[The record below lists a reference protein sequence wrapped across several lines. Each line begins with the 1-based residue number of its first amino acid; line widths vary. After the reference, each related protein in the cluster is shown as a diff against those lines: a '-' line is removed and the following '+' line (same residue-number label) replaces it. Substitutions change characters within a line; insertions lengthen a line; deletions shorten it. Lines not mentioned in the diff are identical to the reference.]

1 MFRRILR
8 DLDLSLIQFFRLE
21 FAVSDSTGRKLLA
34 WGVHIFTASG
44 VIVGLL
50 ALVSVVNG
58 DYRAALL
65 WLFVAVLIDTVD
77 GTLARI
83 IQVKQVLPDV
93 DGRMLDYV
101 IDFTN
106 DVIVPTLLLYE
117 AGLLP
122 ASVRLVCC
130 AAILLVS
137 LFHYTNLQAIT
148 DDFRFRGFPAM
159 WNFVVFY
166 IFILGLSPLW
176 NVTVIGVVCCLHFVP
191 IDFIY
196 PTRTI
201 RLKKLTFSLVLVL
214 GVVNL
219 VILIQHPV
227 RNTVLL
233 TISLLIIGYLMAV
246 SLYQTYLSHR

>member
-1 MFRRILR
+1 M
-8 DLDLSLIQFFRLE
+8 S
-21 FAVSDSTGRKLLA
+21 RKVLA
-34 WGVHIFTASG
+34 WGVHIFTACG

-50 ALVSVVNG
+50 ALVAIVHR
-58 DYRAALL
+58 DWRAALL
-65 WLFVAVLIDTVD
+65 LNFVAVLIDTVD
-77 GTLARI
+77 GRLARI
-83 IQVKQVLPDV
+83 VRVKEVLPNV

-101 IDFTN
+101 TDFTN

-122 ASVRLVCC
+122 SPVRLVCC

-137 LFHYTNLQAIT
+137 LFHYTNLKAIT
-148 DDFRFRGFPAM
+148 EEFSFRGFPAM

-166 IFILGLSPLW
+166 IFVLGLDPVW
-176 NVTVIGVVCCLHFVP
+176 NVVIIAVFCCLHFMP

-201 RLKKLTFSLVLVL
+201 RLKKLTFALVLVL

-219 VILIQHPV
+219 TILLQHPA
-227 RNTVLL
+227 RNAALL
-233 TISLLIIGYLMAV
+233 AISLVIVGYLMAL
-246 SLYQTYLSHR
+246 SLYQTYLGTVRITSR

>member
-1 MFRRILR
+1 M
-8 DLDLSLIQFFRLE
+8 
-21 FAVSDSTGRKLLA
+21 GRKLLA

-44 VIVGLL
+44 LIVGFLALL
-50 ALVSVVNG
+50 AIIHR
-58 DYRAALL
+58 DWRMALL

-77 GTLARI
+77 GTLARTFR
-83 IQVKQVLPDV
+83 VKEVLPNV

-106 DVIVPTLLLYE
+106 DVIFSTLFLYE

-122 ASVRLVCC
+122 SSVRLVCC

-137 LFHYTNLQAIT
+137 CYHYTNLKAIT
-148 DDFRFRGFPAM
+148 DDFHFRGFPAM

-166 IFILGLSPLW
+166 IFVLNLDPFW
-176 NVTVIGVVCCLHFVP
+176 NVVIIGVFCCLHFIP

-201 RLKKLTFSLVLVL
+201 RLKKLTFPLVLL
-214 GVVNL
+214 LAVVNL
-219 VILIQHPV
+219 IILIQHPV
-227 RNTVLL
+227 RNPVLL
-233 TISLLIIGYLMAV
+233 TVSLVNVGYLMAM
-246 SLYQTYLSHR
+246 SLYQTYVARRSTNNS

>member
-1 MFRRILR
+1 M
-8 DLDLSLIQFFRLE
+8 
-21 FAVSDSTGRKLLA
+21 GRKLLA

-50 ALVSVVNG
+50 ALVAIVRH
-58 DYRAALL
+58 DWRAAFL
-65 WLFVAVLIDTVD
+65 WLFIAVLIDTVD
-77 GTLARI
+77 GTLARTF
-83 IQVKQVLPDV
+83 QVKQVLPNV

-106 DVIVPTLLLYE
+106 DVIFSTLFLYE

-122 ASVRLVCC
+122 SSVRLICC

-137 LFHYTNLQAIT
+137 CYHYTNLKAIT
-148 DDFRFRGFPAM
+148 DDFHFRGFPAM

-166 IFILGLSPLW
+166 LFVLGLDPVW
-176 NVTVIGVVCCLHFVP
+176 NVVIIAVICCLHFAP

-201 RLKKLTFSLVLVL
+201 RLKKLTFSLVLL
-214 GVVNL
+214 LAVVNL
-219 VILIQHPV
+219 IILIQQPV
-227 RNTVLL
+227 RNAVLL
-233 TISLLIIGYLMAV
+233 TISLLIVGYLMAM
-246 SLYQTYLSHR
+246 SLYQTYVARSIGNS